1 MNIKTSF
8 LSLCLMPVLL
18 YSQLTIPLYPGAIPN
33 NKDLT
38 GLKDTGNTFMVK
50 NVANRF
56 ITRVVTPELI
66 VYLPEKTKNTGIAVI
81 ICPGGGYGGLAIDH
95 EGHVVAKKFI
105 EHGIAGIVLKYRTPN
120 PKYVNNKE
128 VVPLMDAQQAILV
141 VRQHAKEWKI
151 KADRIGIMGSSAG
164 GHLASTAGTHFN
176 QPEIPN
182 PGKISL
188 RPDFMVLNYPVIS
201 FTDEVT
207 HLGSRDNLLAE
218 NSNPIDPE
226 KIKLYSNELQV
237 DANTPPVFI
246 THALDDKVVPIA
258 NTLLFLAALQKYHVA
273 TRSFFYAKG
282 GHGFGLDNLTTETE
296 WIDDCIHWLLSDRTT
311 KKTFCSM

>member
-1 MNIKTSF
+1 MKIKNSF
-8 LSLCLMPVLL
+8 LLFTLIPLCLMG
-18 YSQLTIPLYPGAIPN
+18 QITIPLYQGTVPN

-38 GLKDTGNTFMVK
+38 GLQDTGNTFMVK

-56 ITRVVTPELI
+56 ITRIITPELF
-66 VYLPEKTKNTGIAVI
+66 VYLPEKSKSTGIAVI

-95 EGHVVAKKFI
+95 EGHEVAKKFI
-105 EHGIAGIVLKYRTPN
+105 QHGIAGIVLKYRTPN

-141 VRQHAKEWKI
+141 VRQRAKEWKI
-151 KADRIGIMGSSAG
+151 KPDRIGIMGSSAG

-176 QPEIPN
+176 QPEVHN

-201 FTDEVT
+201 FTEEVT
-207 HLGSRDNLLAE
+207 HKGSRDNLLAE
-218 NSNPIDPE
+218 NSNPITPE

-246 THALDDKVVPIA
+246 THAMDDQVVPIA
-258 NTLLFLAALQKYHVA
+258 NTLLFLSALQKYRVA
-273 TRSFFYAKG
+273 ARSFFYAKG
-282 GHGFGLDNLTTETE
+282 GHGFGLDNLITETE

>member
-1 MNIKTSF
+1 MNLKVLF
-8 LSLCLMPVLL
+8 FNLMMFPLLLS
-18 YSQLTIPLYPGAIPN
+18 SQIIIPLYTGVIPN

-38 GLKDTGNTFMVK
+38 GLQDTGNNFIVK
-50 NVANRF
+50 NVPNRF
-56 ITRVVTPELI
+56 ITRVIMPELT

-95 EGHVVAKKFI
+95 EGHEVAKKFI
-105 EHGIAGIVLKYRTPN
+105 EHGIAGIVLKYRPPN
-120 PKYVNNKE
+120 PKYVINKE
-128 VVPLMDAQQAILV
+128 VVPLMDAQQAILL

-151 KADRIGIMGSSAG
+151 KPDRIGIMGSSAG

-176 QPEIPN
+176 QIEIPN

-201 FTDEVT
+201 FADSVT
-207 HLGSRDNLLAE
+207 HRGSRDNLLAHA
-218 NSNPIDPE
+218 SMPADPE
-226 KIKLYSNELQV
+226 KTILYSNELQV

-258 NTLLFLAALQKYHVA
+258 NTILFIAALQKYHVA
-273 TRSFFYAKG
+273 VRSFFYAKG
-282 GHGFGLDNLTTETE
+282 GHGFGLDNLTSESE
-296 WIDDCIHWLLSDRTT
+296 WIEDCIHWLLSDRTT

>member
-1 MNIKTSF
+1 MNLKILF
-8 LSLCLMPVLL
+8 FNLMMFPLLLS
-18 YSQLTIPLYPGAIPN
+18 SQITIPLYTGDIPN
-33 NKDLT
+33 NKDLK
-38 GLKDTGNTFMVK
+38 GLQDSATSFMVK
-50 NVANRF
+50 NIAIRF
-56 ITRVVTPELI
+56 ITRVITPELT
-66 VYLPEKTKNTGIAVI
+66 VYLPEKTKNTGIAVV

-95 EGHVVAKKFI
+95 EGHEVAKKFI
-105 EHGIAGIVLKYRTPN
+105 EHGIAGIVLKYRPPN

-128 VVPLMDAQQAILV
+128 VVPLMDAQQAILL

-151 KADRIGIMGSSAG
+151 KPDRIGIMGSSAG

-176 QPEIPN
+176 QIEIPN

-201 FTDEVT
+201 FADSVT
-207 HLGSRDNLLAE
+207 HRGSRDNLLAQA
-218 NSNPIDPE
+218 SMQADPE
-226 KIKLYSNELQV
+226 KIILYSNELQV

-258 NTLLFLAALQKYHVA
+258 NTILFIAALQKYYVA
-273 TRSFFYAKG
+273 VRSFFYAKG
-282 GHGFGLDNLTTETE
+282 GHGFGLDNLTSESE
-296 WIDDCIHWLLSDRTT
+296 WIDDCIHWLLSDRSP